1 MCMYVRVNVH
11 GIAATKI
18 RTCKEDTYRGGTL
31 HLSPHHRDFRQNRA
45 CEFVA

>member
-1 MCMYVRVNVH
+1 MYVRVNVH

-31 HLSPHHRDFRQNRA
+31 EHLSPHHRDFRQNRA